1 MLFKDAPRR
10 SPDPVRRMRESARCR
25 ALGDV
30 TPKRHTG
37 LGVWGGAW
45 LDGLLPKLVHCQQ
58 RFNELASDRHPG
70 ERDCVVIQKCSV
82 QIPRDQVLLPPFLKG
97 DRGGF

>member
-1 MLFKDAPRR
+1 MPRGDLQTPSGACVKARDAER
-10 SPDPVRRMRESARCR
+10 SAMSRQSA
-25 ALGDV
+25 
-30 TPKRHTG
+30 TPA
-37 LGVWGGAW
+37 WEYGGAW